1 MIVFF
6 DTETTGFINDR
17 FPLDHEDQPHVVQL
31 AAELCDDSGAPVS
44 GFSFI
49 IDNGVDIPDRATEV
63 HGITTE
69 TAAQRGVSNEFAL
82 AAFTHLYQ
90 RADLVVA
97 HNIKFDRALIEV
109 AIWRHY
115 KKLMPLRKPLYC
127 TMEASA
133 PIINLPPTER
143 MIAAGINK
151 PKAPKLE
158 EAVRHFFGEELDGAH
173 DAMVDVRA
181 CRRVY
186 FHLQSLGDR
195 DAA

>member
-1 MIVFF
+1 MILFF
-6 DTETTGFINDR
+6 DTETTGFVNDR
-17 FPLDHEDQPHVVQL
+17 FPLDHEDQPYIVQM
-31 AAELCDDSGAPVS
+31 AAELCEDDGEPVA
-44 GFSFI
+44 GFSFV
-49 IDNGVDIPDRATEV
+49 IDNGVDIPARAAEV

-69 TAAQRGVSNEFAL
+69 RAVQVGMNAAFVLG
-82 AAFTHLYQ
+82 AFTHLYQ

-97 HNIKFDRALIEV
+97 HNIKFDRALVEI
-109 AIWRHY
+109 AIGRHY
-115 KKLMPLRKPLYC
+115 QKLMPLRKPLFC

-158 EAVRHFFGEELDGAH
+158 EAIRHFFDEDLSGAH

-186 FHLQSLGDR
+186 LHLQSLTV
-195 DAA
+195 AA